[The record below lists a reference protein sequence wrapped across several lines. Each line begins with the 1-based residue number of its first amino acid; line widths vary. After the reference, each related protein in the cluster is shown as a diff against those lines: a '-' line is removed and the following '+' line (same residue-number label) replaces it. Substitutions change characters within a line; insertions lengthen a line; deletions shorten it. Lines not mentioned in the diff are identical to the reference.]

1 MRNLQISKFQF
12 FLIIRTYQS
21 NILIVCCSIGTYVH
35 LKALTLKSKTLKT
48 NIGQMHD
55 ETRRVAGGGVGK
67 TTTKYLAPST
77 TIHFTSS
84 V

>member
-1 MRNLQISKFQF
+1 MF
-12 FLIIRTYQS
+12 Y
-21 NILIVCCSIGTYVH
+21 VVH